1 MDFRTRLRDEIEYS
15 GLLDKEVAALAGISK
30 RAIDSYV
37 GAQGC
42 MPSADVAV
50 RLARVLNTSVEYLV
64 NGVREID
71 NTYGP
76 EPYSKRLI
84 KIIKTIKTIEY
95 FSEQD
100 LTAVEAIVTSIG
112 EKYKK

>member
-84 KIIKTIKTIEY
+84 KIIKTIEY

>member
-37 GAQGC
+37 GSQGC

-71 NTYGP
+71 NAYGP
-76 EPYSKRLI
+76 EPYLKRLI
-84 KIIKTIKTIEY
+84 KIIKTIEY

-100 LTAVEAIVTSIG
+100 LAAVEAIVTSIG